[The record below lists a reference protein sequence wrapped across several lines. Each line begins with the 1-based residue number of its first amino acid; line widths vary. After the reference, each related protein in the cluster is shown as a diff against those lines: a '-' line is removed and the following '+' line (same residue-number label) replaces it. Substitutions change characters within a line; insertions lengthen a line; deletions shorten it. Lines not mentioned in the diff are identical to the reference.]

1 MITFYMIFT
10 SVPGHIHIC
19 QATQL
24 LRKMGVKSQIIG
36 FASESVQQAFIDAGA
51 DECLQMPLDTE

>member
-1 MITFYMIFT
+1 MIFT
-10 SVPGHIHIC
+10 SVPDHIHIC

-51 DECLQMPLDTE
+51 DECLKMPQESDTE

>member
-1 MITFYMIFT
+1 MIFT
-10 SVPGHIHIC
+10 SVPDHIHLC

-51 DECLQMPLDTE
+51 NECLQMPLDTE